1 MEKNISAITART
13 QKIQPFH
20 VVSILRYVQFK
31 TLFPKHA
38 MSESDSH
45 LDALHQQSAH
55 VQLESPLVPQWV
67 LRDLLLHLQV
77 RGHVSLRDAPG

>member
-1 MEKNISAITART
+1 
-13 QKIQPFH
+13 
-20 VVSILRYVQFK
+20 
-31 TLFPKHA
+31 